1 MGKVT
6 QRDKQENWAILV
18 CRRERENWD
27 ASELRC
33 CFSFSVPENPP
44 ANVTAKLNGTEVLV
58 MWEQPSGKLN
68 GQLQGYMVEYSTPA
82 TQQVRNTF
90 TVNKVAKFTNAWR
103 KCQFFLIMTDRFFSF
118 RLSSIPDW
126 ALSSQSICL
135 SPCPMS
141 LSECV
146 PIQGRVK
153 DPGHPFRLWHSTF
166 LVSNKIVIH
175 CNRCD

>member
-1 MGKVT
+1 MGRVT

-27 ASELRC
+27 PSELRC

-103 KCQFFLIMTDRFFSF
+103 KCPFFLIMTDRFFLSGCHQY
-118 RLSSIPDW
+118 RLGHW
-126 ALSSQSICL
+126 VRNQSVCPPVQCL
-135 SPCPMS
+135 FPSVCLYRGGS
-141 LSECV
+141 RTL
-146 PIQGRVK
+146 GT
-153 DPGHPFRLWHSTF
+153 HSDSDTQRSWW
-166 LVSNKIVIH
+166 VTKS
-175 CNRCD
+175 

>member
-33 CFSFSVPENPP
+33 CFFFSVPENPP

-90 TVNKVAKFTNAWR
+90 TVNKVAKFTNA
-103 KCQFFLIMTDRFFSF
+103 FFLIMTDRFFFFQVVVNTGLGTEFAINLSVPLSNVSF
-118 RLSSIPDW
+118 RVCAYTGAGQGPW
-126 ALSSQSICL
+126 A
-135 SPCPMS
+135 
-141 LSECV
+141 
-146 PIQGRVK
+146 PIQTLTLNV
-153 DPGHPFRLWHSTF
+153 PGE
-166 LVSNKIVIH
+166 
-175 CNRCD
+175 